1 MYLLT
6 KEKKLIN
13 SFSEDRVTKQ
23 HWIIGAIALFFILI
37 VYGILDNQDKE
48 ITQKNR
54 VTLSVRA
61 SAEALR

>member
-1 MYLLT
+1 MSEEIT
-6 KEKKLIN
+6 IN
-13 SFSEDRVTKQ
+13 T
-23 HWIIGAIALFFILI
+23 WIIGAIALFFILI

-61 SAEALR
+61 SAETLR